1 MKIITL
7 SIVVKERSNALMF
20 FIFEH
25 GAEYSDNVV
34 LNLALVSISLIHYLR
49 I

>member
-7 SIVVKERSNALMF
+7 SIVVKESSNVLMF

-25 GAEYSDNVV
+25 GAEYSDECSVE
-34 LNLALVSISLIHYLR
+34 SGTS
-49 I
+49 